1 MNTEARGET
10 EATILVID
18 DNSCIRDL
26 LARLL
31 RRYGRVECAATV
43 DEGLQLFRRHGP
55 GLVITDYEMPGRNG
69 IDGIRAMKA
78 LVPGVHIVMLTGSAT
93 RELIDEAKR
102 EGAFECLE
110 KPFELDVLRDL
121 TARCLAC

>member
-1 MNTEARGET
+1 MNTEGRGET
-10 EATILVID
+10 AATILVID

-43 DEGLQLFRRHGP
+43 DEGLQIFSRCEP

-78 LVPGVHIVMLTGSAT
+78 LAPGVHIVMLTGSAT

-102 EGAFECLE
+102 EGACECLE
-110 KPFELDVLRDL
+110 KPFGLDALREL
-121 TARCLAC
+121 TARCLAV

>member
-1 MNTEARGET
+1 MSTKQVDET
-10 EATILVID
+10 AATILVID
-18 DNSCIRDL
+18 DNSCIRTL

-31 RRYGRVECAATV
+31 QRYGRVECAATV
-43 DEGLQLFRRHGP
+43 DEGLQLFRRHEP

-78 LVPGVHIVMLTGSAT
+78 LAPGVHIVMLTGSAT

-110 KPFELDVLRDL
+110 KPFELDVLREL
-121 TARCLAC
+121 TARCLAS

>member
-1 MNTEARGET
+1 MSTKQVDET
-10 EATILVID
+10 AATILVID
-18 DNSCIRDL
+18 DNSCIRTL

-31 RRYGRVECAATV
+31 QRYGRVECAATV
-43 DEGLQLFRRHGP
+43 DEGLQLFRRHEP

-78 LVPGVHIVMLTGSAT
+78 LAPGVHIVMLTGSAT

-110 KPFELDVLRDL
+110 KPFELDVLREL